1 MLEAIKLAMCR
12 GDIGLPIYTG
22 TEVYKCHFSCILKI
36 RHYLVL
42 DFSSPANMVLQ
53 FPILNFVVLF
63 FSALMVL
70 QIPVLYFVVL
80 HDLALDNCE
89 QVSPLLEGN

>member
-12 GDIGLPIYTG
+12 GDIGLPIPTG

-42 DFSSPANMVLQ
+42 DFSSPAKWSCNFRSL
-53 FPILNFVVLF
+53 ILWSCF
-63 FSALMVL
+63 FGINGPPNSG
-70 QIPVLYFVVL
+70 PVF
-80 HDLALDNCE
+80 C
-89 QVSPLLEGN
+89 SPP